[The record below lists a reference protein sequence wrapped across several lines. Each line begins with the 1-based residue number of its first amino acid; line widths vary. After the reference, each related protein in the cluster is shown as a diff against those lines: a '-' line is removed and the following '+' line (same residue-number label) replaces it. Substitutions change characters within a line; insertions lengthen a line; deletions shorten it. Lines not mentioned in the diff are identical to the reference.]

1 MIGDS
6 KNRVR
11 LQCLH
16 QLSLLS
22 HHRTLQKILP
32 FIFRDCAMYW
42 KVFKAEV
49 IAKEKTVFTAGL
61 DKFVVDGNYT
71 ALLSMDGNDSYTAI
85 CCDA

>member
-1 MIGDS
+1 
-6 KNRVR
+6 
-11 LQCLH
+11 
-16 QLSLLS
+16 
-22 HHRTLQKILP
+22 
-32 FIFRDCAMYW
+32 MYW